1 MFYNYNYS
9 DYNSNPYFTPTSFN
23 LDITNPA
30 LHNSNQP
37 SMPDWSYSNH
47 YMPQSSTMNKNG
59 TIITTLHLI
68 SGDTTPPESYYQQ
81 PYQQTASYNPY
92 QDQPIEEKSSL
103 EKTFEAF
110 LESTRQVQIIADS
123 ILPNNSQ
130 IQDPYSNF
138 QVQPPQEEL
147 VDLENNMES

>member
-1 MFYNYNYS
+1 MDYNYNYS
-9 DYNSNPYFTPTSFN
+9 DYNSNPYFTPTSFSS
-23 LDITNPA
+23 DITNPA

-37 SMPDWSYSNH
+37 SMPDWSYPNQN
-47 YMPQSSTMNKNG
+47 MPQSQYYEQEWDNHHHSSSSQWGYN
-59 TIITTLHLI
+59 
-68 SGDTTPPESYYQQ
+68 SPESYYQQ

-130 IQDPYSNF
+130 I
-138 QVQPPQEEL
+138 
-147 VDLENNMES
+147 

>member
-1 MFYNYNYS
+1 
-9 DYNSNPYFTPTSFN
+9 
-23 LDITNPA
+23 
-30 LHNSNQP
+30 
-37 SMPDWSYSNH
+37 
-47 YMPQSSTMNKNG
+47 MPQSQYYEQEWDKHHHSSLSQWGYN
-59 TIITTLHLI
+59 
-68 SGDTTPPESYYQQ
+68 SPESYYQQ

-110 LESTRQVQIIADS
+110 LESTRQVQIIANS

-138 QVQPPQEEL
+138 QVQPQQEEPL
-147 VDLENNMES
+147 DLEKNMEFMIQSQNDYIQS